1 MERESLIQREDK
13 RGIPRDITLS
23 FLVVIVVA
31 VLAIL
36 AIQIWEHTVKPD
48 PNPPPPTPSY
58 CVPNPSLEADPG
70 VYEVSKRPTAIALIG
85 DRYHSPVYIR
95 DNLITALVRENIPT
109 TFITNV
115 SELNN
120 ISLSEHDLM
129 IILRD
134 GMNWDNGYDA
144 PPVIWM
150 TDQQQLDIWNFVNRG
165 GGFLGLHNAQ
175 GYYPHGGYYYRI
187 FGGDYNGHPPPYTFT
202 VRVEN
207 HTHPI
212 TKDIQDFTIFDE
224 QHTPIYNLTTS
235 HLLLRS
241 IAPTTL
247 EAKAGWWN
255 EVGNGRFVY
264 LAPGH
269 TPEAL
274 GHPMMQ
280 QLIRNSLNW
289 LLKRT

>member
-1 MERESLIQREDK
+1 MDTESLIQREEVK
-13 RGIPRDITLS
+13 VGRLSPGVTLG
-23 FLVVIVVA
+23 LLIVIVAV

-36 AIQIWEHTVKPD
+36 GIQVYDTVKPAS
-48 PNPPPPTPSY
+48 PVPPASPF

-70 VYEVSKRPTAIALIG
+70 VYNVSKRPTAIALIG
-85 DRYHSPVYIR
+85 DRYHSPIYIR
-95 DNLITALVRENIPT
+95 DNLITAMVRENIPT

-115 SELNN
+115 NEINN
-120 ISLSEHDLM
+120 VSLSEHNLM
-129 IILRD
+129 IFLRD
-134 GMNWDNGYDA
+134 GMNWDNGYNA
-144 PPVIWM
+144 TPVIWM

-165 GGFLGLHNAQ
+165 GGFLALHNSQ
-175 GYYPHGGYYYRI
+175 GYYPAGGYYYRI
-187 FGGDYNGHPPPYTFT
+187 FGGDFGGHPLPYNFM

-207 HTHPI
+207 YTHPI
-212 TKDIQDFTIFDE
+212 TKDIEDFTIFDE
-224 QHTPIYNLTTS
+224 QHTPKYYLDKS

-241 IAPTTL
+241 ISPDNL

-269 TPEAL
+269 TPDAL

-280 QLIRNSLNW
+280 RLIRNSLNW